1 MPNTLKSRLKRLPL
15 NGKLI
20 LIGSGLMILGT
31 FLPWYKD
38 LDKFNTGDMFLGISG
53 PLYLAGLII
62 LLAAIGSFAMITM
75 KIMQKPLPKLP
86 VEEKFFHVMV
96 SGLSLFMLIFSTS
109 VFFHPKFGINVIN
122 KNMGFGMYMTF
133 IGAGMVMAGGVMA
146 IRNKGVNFDE
156 EGHLEPLI
164 DIEKE
169 RNRNGL
175 NGLDS
180 EAQRVKNAV
189 QESIE
194 DFTTTNDIR

>member
-1 MPNTLKSRLKRLPL
+1 
-15 NGKLI
+15 
-20 LIGSGLMILGT
+20 
-31 FLPWYKD
+31 LPWYKD